1 MRILITPLAICL
13 LASATFAQRTRQ
25 RPPAKR
31 PAATQSSTTPAT
43 PPAGVPA
50 SPTRPAQSLP
60 PLTPVSIV
68 VINGRTI
75 TSAEFE
81 PAVREAVE
89 SVDREIAETKQELLD
104 LQINTLLL
112 QAEARK
118 RGITTER
125 LYALEVS
132 SKLAQPTPA
141 EVKKFIEEHPQEFS
155 GLDST
160 VVSSQV
166 ATYLLNEREEKISLQ
181 FIERLKKMH
190 AVVPGVDINTP
201 GLKDDAVVASVDGQ
215 TVKAGAINERLKP
228 IAYRVRMTAYEK
240 AKTRADGLINDALL
254 LDEAGKRGIGP
265 EQIVRA
271 EITDKAK
278 APTEAEIRKFYDD
291 NKARITGDFEQVRY
305 QIAEYLQAL
314 DRQRLEKEL
323 SARLQKGANIR
334 WLLIEP
340 TQPVQAV
347 STDDDPSRGDVN
359 AAVTVV
365 EFTDFQCPSCA
376 LMHPVLEEV
385 LKPYGNSVRLVVRDF
400 PLSMHEN
407 ALKAAEAANAA
418 NAQGKFFEYIALLYK
433 RQKALDTPSLKKYA
447 SELGLNR
454 QKFDAELDSGT
465 YAGEIKRDIT
475 DGEIYGVGSTPTIFV
490 NGVMLRVLS
499 AEGLKQAIDH
509 AAAARRAGAP
519 PK

>member
-13 LASATFAQRTRQ
+13 FVSATFAQRTQQ
-25 RPPAKR
+25 RPPVKR
-31 PAATQSSTTPAT
+31 PAATQSPNTPAT
-43 PPAGVPA
+43 PTAGVPA
-50 SPTRPAQSLP
+50 STTTSAQSLP

-68 VINGRTI
+68 VVNGRTI

-81 PAVREAVE
+81 PAAREAVE

-104 LQINTLLL
+104 LQVNTLLL

-125 LYALEVS
+125 LYSLEVT

-155 GLDST
+155 GLDT
-160 VVSSQV
+160 AVVSSQV
-166 ATYLLNEREEKISLQ
+166 ATYLLNEREEKVSLQ
-181 FIERLKKMH
+181 FIERLKKIY
-190 AVVPGVDINTP
+190 AIVPGVDINTP
-201 GLKDDAVVASVDGQ
+201 GLKDDAVVTTVAGQ
-215 TVKAGAINERLKP
+215 PVKAGAINERLKP
-228 IAYRVRMTAYEK
+228 IAYRVRMTAYETAKNK
-240 AKTRADGLINDALL
+240 ADRFVNDALL
-254 LDEAGKRGIGP
+254 LDEANKRGIGP

-278 APTEAEIRKFYDD
+278 APTEAEVRKFYDD
-291 NKARITGDFEQVRY
+291 NKARINSDFEQVRN
-305 QIAEYLQAL
+305 QIAAYLQEQ

-340 TQPVQAV
+340 PQPVQAV
-347 STDDDPSRGDVN
+347 SADDDPSRGDVN

-447 SELGLNR
+447 SELGLNQ
-454 QKFDAELDSGT
+454 QKFDAALDNGT

-499 AEGLKQAIDH
+499 AEGLKQAIDR
-509 AAAARRAGAP
+509 AAAARRANAP
-519 PK
+519 PQ

>member
-13 LASATFAQRTRQ
+13 LASATLAQRTRQ
-25 RPPAKR
+25 RPPTKR
-31 PAATQSSTTPAT
+31 PAGTQSSTPAAPT
-43 PPAGVPA
+43 AGVSAAKKP
-50 SPTRPAQSLP
+50 PTQFLP

-89 SVDREIAETKQELLD
+89 SVDREIAKTKQELLD

-118 RGITTER
+118 RGITSER
-125 LYALEVS
+125 LYSLEVT

-141 EVKKFIEEHPQEFS
+141 EVKKFIDEHPQELT
-155 GLDST
+155 GLDT
-160 VVSSQV
+160 AVVSSQV
-166 ATYLLNEREEKISLQ
+166 ATYLLNEREEKVSSQ
-181 FIERLKKMH
+181 FIERLEKMY

-201 GLKDDAVVASVDGQ
+201 GLKDDAVVATVAGQ
-215 TVKAGAINERLKP
+215 PVKAGAINERLKP
-228 IAYRVRMTAYEK
+228 IAYRVRMTAYETAKSK
-240 AKTRADGLINDALL
+240 ADRLVNDALL
-254 LDEAGKRGIGP
+254 LDEANKRGIGP

-278 APTEAEIRKFYDD
+278 TPTEAEIRKFYDD
-291 NKARITGDFEQVRY
+291 NKARINGEFEHVRY
-305 QIAEYLQAL
+305 QIASYLEEQ
-314 DRQRLEKEL
+314 DRQRLEREL

-334 WLLIEP
+334 WLLTEP
-340 TQPVQAV
+340 PQPVQAV

-359 AAVTVV
+359 AAVTVI

-454 QKFDAELDSGT
+454 QKFDAALDSDA

-499 AEGLKQAIDH
+499 AEGLKQAIDR
-509 AAAARRAGAP
+509 AAAARRASAP
-519 PK
+519 PQ